1 MKMEQAAARQTLHYQ
16 EANPEAANVLL
27 LIHGFPLN
35 SSMWQPQLDQPPDG
49 WRVIAPDLRGYGQ
62 SPSLG
67 SEVLTMDAAADDIAA
82 LLQSLGIRKAVICG
96 LSMGGYIA
104 FALLRRHLG
113 LFRGLL
119 LCDTRAAPDAEDV
132 RAGRLESAAQVR
144 TAGTAGFT
152 DTMLPKLLSPYTRQR
167 SPELE
172 ARVRAM
178 MMEAPADVIAATL
191 IGLAARPDSTPLLRS
206 IAVPTQVVVG
216 EDDQITPAGEAQL
229 MARGIPGSMM
239 QMVPDA
245 GHLPNLENPPVFN
258 RILAGFLM
266 SVR

>member
-1 MKMEQAAARQTLHYQ
+1 MNTEQATVRQLLHYH

-35 SSMWQPQLDQPPDG
+35 ASMWQPQLDAPPEG

-67 SEVLTMDAAADDIAA
+67 SEVLTMDNAADDIAQ
-82 LLQSLGIRKAVICG
+82 LLESLGVRSAVVCG

-104 FALLRRHLG
+104 FALLRRYRG

-132 RAGRLESAAQVR
+132 RAGRLETAAQVR
-144 TAGTAGFT
+144 AGGTAGFT
-152 DTMLPKLLSPYTRQR
+152 DAMLPKLLSPYTRQR

-172 ARVRAM
+172 AQVRAM
-178 MMEAPADVIAATL
+178 MAEAPASVVAATL
-191 IGLAARPDSTPLLRS
+191 VGLAGRPDSTPLLRS
-206 IAVPTQVVVG
+206 ISVPTQVVVG

-258 RILAGFLM
+258 RILAAFLM